1 MKHITEGNNPY
12 KIGAPYD
19 PANFVAGKKI
29 SEADNAI
36 INGKIN
42 VAKYETFLA
51 PFAVKPFSAKVSL
64 IFGSI
69 VLVTPRQVPM
79 KLVLIAQKLKPPT
92 IHPTSD
98 FNSKSNGSSKPNPL
112 ATEVLLMD
120 NATMR

>member
-12 KIGAPYD
+12 KTGAPYD

-69 VLVTPRQVPM
+69 VLVTDKSYVRTYC
-79 KLVLIAQKLKPPT
+79 KSK
-92 IHPTSD
+92 TSDNPSDVD
-98 FNSKSNGSSKPNPL
+98 FNSSPTGLQSLTPPL
-112 ATEVLLMD
+112 
-120 NATMR
+120 RCC

>member
-12 KIGAPYD
+12 KTGALYD

-69 VLVTPRQVPM
+69 VLVTPRQVPT
-79 KLVLIAQKLKPPT
+79 KLVLIAQKLNLRQSIRRLILTVSPT
-92 IHPTSD
+92 GLQSLTRD
-98 FNSKSNGSSKPNPL
+98 
-112 ATEVLLMD
+112 
-120 NATMR
+120 

>member
-12 KIGAPYD
+12 KTGAPYD

-51 PFAVKPFSAKVSL
+51 PFAVTPFSAKLSL
-64 IFGSI
+64 ICLLYTSPS
-69 VLVTPRQVPM
+69 PRDVEESRMP
-79 KLVLIAQKLKPPT
+79 
-92 IHPTSD
+92 
-98 FNSKSNGSSKPNPL
+98 SS
-112 ATEVLLMD
+112 A
-120 NATMR
+120 